1 MIARKVNQLAVAI
14 SCISTRILPPAMR
27 QWGIAMQYEV
37 EVIDRA
43 DRAIRFA
50 IGCLGFA
57 LQQAFIFH
65 VLRPL
70 QLIAAID
77 ANTKQ
82 EANMLSFKLDLFQ
95 HPKRMVGLCAVMA
108 TGLGLVYMNVANA
121 PAAYMAMNS
130 GALVLGFILAGAITL
145 CAQSVRLSAG
155 AISLALGVLLLF
167 TSLFGITANGATRWI
182 AMSGLVVQPSLLIL
196 PVMAICFARSRDML
210 STVGVAI
217 ASLALAMQPDRGM
230 SGALAASM
238 AVLALLRPERNA
250 MIAAGAAIFGF
261 VASMLQA
268 DVQPAMPYVDQI
280 FYSSFE
286 VHTLAGL
293 VVLAGAA
300 LMILPSIIGGLY
312 DIERCEVYAVFGVVW
327 LAVITAAALGN
338 YPTPLVGYGGSAII
352 GYVVS
357 LVGLHQRANL
367 NARDLLKVDTCVSE
381 PEQHNLHMGL
391 SYSL

>member
-1 MIARKVNQLAVAI
+1 
-14 SCISTRILPPAMR
+14 
-27 QWGIAMQYEV
+27 
-37 EVIDRA
+37 
-43 DRAIRFA
+43 
-50 IGCLGFA
+50 
-57 LQQAFIFH
+57 
-65 VLRPL
+65 
-70 QLIAAID
+70 
-77 ANTKQ
+77 
-82 EANMLSFKLDLFQ
+82 
-95 HPKRMVGLCAVMA
+95 
-108 TGLGLVYMNVANA
+108 
-121 PAAYMAMNS
+121 
-130 GALVLGFILAGAITL
+130 
-145 CAQSVRLSAG
+145 
-155 AISLALGVLLLF
+155 
-167 TSLFGITANGATRWI
+167 
-182 AMSGLVVQPSLLIL
+182 
-196 PVMAICFARSRDML
+196 
-210 STVGVAI
+210 
-217 ASLALAMQPDRGM
+217 
-230 SGALAASM
+230 
-238 AVLALLRPERNA
+238 LRPERNA